1 MKKYQVIILA
11 AGLGSRMR
19 SMTNSTPKTLIKVK
33 DKPLLKFIMNSIDK
47 KFCSEIIVVV
57 GYKAEKIKKYLG
69 NKNKNIKIRYIYNP
83 IYFKTNST
91 YSMWLASPY
100 FKKNILIINADTIF
114 EKKILSLLINS
125 KFQNAL
131 AIDDHIDIPL
141 PDEAMKATI
150 NRHKRI
156 INVSKKIPA
165 KRTDGD
171 AIGIYKFNSL
181 GINFLKKELNNLVK
195 KNNTKNL
202 FTLAVKNILNR
213 VNIYA
218 VSTNKAKWI
227 EIDDIKDLKKAR
239 KIF

>member
-1 MKKYQVIILA
+1 
-11 AGLGSRMR
+11 
-19 SMTNSTPKTLIKVK
+19 
-33 DKPLLKFIMNSIDK
+33 
-47 KFCSEIIVVV
+47 
-57 GYKAEKIKKYLG
+57 
-69 NKNKNIKIRYIYNP
+69 
-83 IYFKTNST
+83 
-91 YSMWLASPY
+91 MWLASPY